1 MPAQKKI
8 TALILLPLFY
18 NPEPG
23 GKRRAVEDEKFV
35 LTGEDIAVMFGGGT
49 LYRFQQESPRG
60 FWWNAGVISHD
71 VLALLEVDIPNTA
84 ANRARLISYARDVLK
99 KRFEQDAIYVKFVGP
114 IESLVV
120 EDEVL

>member
-23 GKRRAVEDEKFV
+23 GKRRPVEDEKFV
-35 LTGEDIAVMFGGGT
+35 LTAEEIAAMFGGGT

-60 FWWNAGVISHD
+60 FWWNAGVVGAD
-71 VLALLEVDIPNTA
+71 VLALLEVDIPDSA

-99 KRFEQDAIYVKFVGP
+99 ERFAQEAIYVKFVGP
-114 IESLVV
+114 MEAFIV
-120 EDEVL
+120 EDEET

>member
-8 TALILLPLFY
+8 TALVLLPLFY

-23 GKRRAVEDEKFV
+23 GKRRPVEDEKFV

-60 FWWNAGVISHD
+60 FWWNAGVVSDD
-71 VLALLEVDIPNTA
+71 VLALLEVDFPDTA

-120 EDEVL
+120 EDEEA